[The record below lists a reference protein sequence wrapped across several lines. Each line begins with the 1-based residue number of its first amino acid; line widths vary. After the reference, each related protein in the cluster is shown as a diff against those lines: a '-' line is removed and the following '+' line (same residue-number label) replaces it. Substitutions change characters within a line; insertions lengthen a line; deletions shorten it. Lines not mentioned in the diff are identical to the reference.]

1 MGTVSLQQIFL
12 QPQHG
17 QSLRA
22 PPPAMSLHIYIA
34 RPIMPPPT
42 AIQTHT
48 YNEQQLL
55 NPSSHH
61 KTAFQYLANSDIEGE
76 VADVKHGNDDNID
89 KPCACQ
95 EEPVLFGVS
104 NNL

>member
-34 RPIMPPPT
+34 RSCLL
-42 AIQTHT
+42 
-48 YNEQQLL
+48 QLL
-55 NPSSHH
+55 FRHIPTMNSNSSINPSSHH